1 MNLEITDRTWVQI
14 KGCFNIIEYCPI
26 NIVINN
32 VNISKQLNLDQT
44 KIGNTQWTDI
54 CTCMYDVFL
63 IKKKICENERYLK
76 GFLAICFCQ

>member
-1 MNLEITDRTWVQI
+1 MNLDITDRTWVQI
-14 KGCFNIIEYCPI
+14 KGCFNIIGYLSKF
-26 NIVINN
+26 

-63 IKKKICENERYLK
+63 IKKDMRKRKISKRISSHM
-76 GFLAICFCQ
+76 FLSVTVVI